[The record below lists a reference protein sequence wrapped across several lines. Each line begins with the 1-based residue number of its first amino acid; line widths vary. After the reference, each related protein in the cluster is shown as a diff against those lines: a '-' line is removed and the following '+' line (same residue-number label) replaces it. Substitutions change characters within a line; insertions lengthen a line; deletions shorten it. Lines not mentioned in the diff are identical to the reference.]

1 MSYANY
7 PLFALQVSETGP
19 DAVILSISD
28 SRSWYLRR
36 VRGGEIPGSTRARF
50 RRCGSG
56 AGGGVVST
64 VLRGDKDLVIAP
76 SDGRDD
82 GIDTSDGGGDGA
94 GAPAA
99 TGASASSFIV
109 IGSGLF
115 RLIIR
120 KTS

>member
-1 MSYANY
+1 VASI
-7 PLFALQVSETGP
+7 AL
-19 DAVILSISD
+19 
-28 SRSWYLRR
+28 
-36 VRGGEIPGSTRARF
+36 
-50 RRCGSG
+50 CG
-56 AGGGVVST
+56 
-64 VLRGDKDLVIAP
+64 DNDLIIAP

-109 IGSGLF
+109 TGSGLF
-115 RLIIR
+115 LLIIR